1 MSDLR
6 VFISHTSDLATSPD
20 SAPSFVATAIGT
32 IAALEGFS
40 AEEQSTT
47 FAAEDQT
54 SAETCR
60 RRLAGCDIY
69 LGIVGFERGTQV
81 KGDEAA
87 RSFVEFE
94 FDVARELNIPRI
106 VLMFDLQDGQ
116 HLPATQRQ
124 SEFRSRLVSTQ
135 EIVFERFAN
144 QAELRSD
151 IQRALIPFQLQT
163 SEHVSC
169 HIEWARPNELS
180 GLGIDPGV
188 RRWGVYVR
196 NGGDYPAYNILAA
209 VRSNNGGEAVD
220 IDMGTLAARD
230 VTSSPYVLNL
240 EAGSFDP
247 DGDRPVVYLYFT
259 VTGVCWH
266 RRPDGSLVRE
276 RNKPSLAG

>member
-20 SAPSFVATAIGT
+20 GAPSFGGTAIAT

-54 SAETCR
+54 SAETSR
-60 RRLAGCDIY
+60 RRLAACDIY

-81 KGDEAA
+81 KGDDAA

-106 VLMFDLQDGQ
+106 VVMFDPQGGRR
-116 HLPATQRQ
+116 LPATLRQ
-124 SEFRSRLVSTQ
+124 SEFRFRLVSTQ

-144 QAELRSD
+144 QAELRSA
-151 IQRALIPFQLQT
+151 IQRALIQFQPGT

-169 HIEWARPNELS
+169 HIEWARPDELG
-180 GLGIDPGV
+180 GLGIDPAV
-188 RRWGVYVR
+188 RRWAVYVR
-196 NGGDYPAYNILAA
+196 NGGDYPAYNVLVS
-209 VRSNNGGEAVD
+209 VRSNNGGDDVD

-230 VTSSPYVLNL
+230 VTRSPYVLNL

-247 DGDRPVVYLYFT
+247 DGDRPAVELYFT
-259 VTGVCWH
+259 VAGVRWH
-266 RRPDGSLVRE
+266 RWANGSLVRQ
-276 RNKPSLAG
+276 RNNR